1 MQFAMTKKKVLAL
14 IIFVGVGQLVAFL
27 YGLWLEFPN
36 GHIIML
42 ISSLVGFIFG
52 YKEEPSKQ

>member
-1 MQFAMTKKKVLAL
+1 MTKKKVLAL